1 MKYFVDYQYLP
12 KGAGRPLDDGEMMP
26 IEVSGEHPQSLVP
39 NVGDYVQIS
48 NLDGGD
54 HANFAGRVRS
64 RLFRYFRK
72 DGIESTCAVN
82 IVVEETD
89 DDWGRLVK
97 E

>member
-12 KGAGRPLDDGEMMP
+12 KGAGRPHDDGEMMA
-26 IEVSGEHPQSLVP
+26 IEISEGHPQSLLP

-48 NLDGGD
+48 NLGSGEY
-54 HANFAGRVRS
+54 ANFSGRVRS

-72 DGIESTCAVN
+72 EGIESTCAVN

-89 DDWGRLVK
+89 DDWGLLVK